1 MKFFWRP
8 LLVSCVAAVFVSA
21 SWGRE
26 APAQESTPHPLPP
39 TAASHRCSCR
49 CSCREHM
56 NTVSVVPLNAALA
69 LKFAELWAVTAQ
81 RMIALPEMLVL
92 ARTEV
97 VMGRL
102 FDVPATA

>member
-1 MKFFWRP
+1 
-8 LLVSCVAAVFVSA
+8 
-21 SWGRE
+21 
-26 APAQESTPHPLPP
+26 
-39 TAASHRCSCR
+39 
-49 CSCREHM
+49 M